1 MSPLPASDD
10 DFSGRKVLIL
20 GVGILG
26 GGIGMAR
33 YCAEHGAE
41 LRITDMRS
49 ADQLQPALR
58 ALQDIQAEYIWG
70 RHRDEDIDWA
80 DIIVRNPGVPP
91 NHPLLAR
98 ARAQGKPVEMEI
110 AYFIRN
116 CPARLIAVTGT
127 KGKTTTTTVLHH
139 FLEASG
145 HKVALAGNMGESAMP
160 LLDTLTP
167 DDEVLLEVS
176 SYQLEGLVDRG
187 GPIHIAMITNVEDDH
202 LDRYG
207 TLESYRSVKA
217 SIGSG
222 QTGTDWLVLPAWDRP
237 LAELCASYPA
247 RKVFVH
253 KADSPASYDWT
264 HAAINVEIHE
274 DTVLWRS
281 ADGHGTPIADM
292 RGLRLLG
299 EHNRVNVA
307 FAAAA
312 AHIAGR
318 SRSQITSAMR
328 SIAPVTHRLEPI
340 GKAGRIE
347 FINDSAASA
356 PLAVVAALDALASRR
371 PVVITGG
378 DDKAADYSMMIS
390 ALADA
395 EAPVILLPGSATGR
409 LEADMAATGYKYPVV
424 AVATMAEAVE
434 RAFALACSEP
444 GVEVI
449 LLSPGFSSHSV
460 FINEFDRG
468 NQFRL
473 GAERIIGAPGRKAPA
488 PSGLPSR
495 MAASGLSC
503 A

>member
-1 MSPLPASDD
+1 
-10 DFSGRKVLIL
+10 
-20 GVGILG
+20 
-26 GGIGMAR
+26 MAR

-41 LRITDMRS
+41 LRITDMRH
-49 ADQLQPALR
+49 ADQLQPALK
-58 ALQDIQAEYIWG
+58 ALQDIKAEYIWG

-91 NHPLLAR
+91 SHPLLAR

-139 FLEASG
+139 FLVTSG

-160 LLDTLTP
+160 LLDRLTP

-176 SYQLEGLVDRG
+176 SYQLEGLVGRG
-187 GPIHIAMITNVEDDH
+187 GPIHIAVITNVEDDH

-207 TLESYRSVKA
+207 TLGSYRKVKA

-222 QTGTDWLVLPAWDRP
+222 QSSTDWLVLPAWDRP
-237 LAELCASYPA
+237 LAELCASYSA
-247 RKVFVH
+247 QKVFVH
-253 KADSPASYDWT
+253 KADSPAGSYDWT
-264 HAAINVEIHE
+264 RAAVNVEIRE
-274 DTVLWRS
+274 DTVVWCS
-281 ADGHGTPIADM
+281 ADGRRTPIADM
-292 RGLRLLG
+292 RGLPLLG
-299 EHNRVNVA
+299 AHNRVNVA

-318 SRSQITSAMR
+318 SRSQITSAMN
-328 SIAPVTHRLEPI
+328 SITPVTHRLEPI
-340 GKAGRIE
+340 GQAGRIE

-378 DDKAADYSMMIS
+378 DDKAADYSVMIT

-395 EAPVILLPGSATGR
+395 EAPVVLLPGSATGR

-434 RAFALACSEP
+434 RAYALACSEP
-444 GVEVI
+444 GVEVV

-473 GAERIIGAPGRKAPA
+473 GAERIIGALG
-488 PSGLPSR
+488 S
-495 MAASGLSC
+495 
-503 A
+503 